1 MVTQAFTLDLIPEAS
16 CFEFGCMCLRWIS
29 PVRINVSAR
38 ITGIKYVGEML
49 TIMGT
54 GGVSLNLTNY
64 LVFIISIDR

>member
-1 MVTQAFTLDLIPEAS
+1 
-16 CFEFGCMCLRWIS
+16 MCLRWVS

-54 GGVSLNLTNY
+54 GGVDLNLANY
-64 LVFIISIDR
+64 GRDLEELKELLVDKFLNNLVMQLH